1 MFARP
6 QIATDTNQA
15 HLKRIQSKG
24 EKDFNV
30 AQNASCLLIC
40 SKNEYDFMNPKQRYK
55 GKCCLGKPTK
65 DKPESRTIQKE
76 KRVEVS
82 KQGKPHWW
90 RCEFENV

>member
-1 MFARP
+1 MIARP

-55 GKCCLGKPTK
+55 GKCCLGKPTN
-65 DKPESRTIQKE
+65 QKE
-76 KRVEVS
+76 EQFKGEKSRSE
-82 KQGKPHWW
+82 
-90 RCEFENV
+90 